1 MLVMTAASI
10 LRTASTD
17 YTRGGLTAA
26 PWHGLI
32 GVSSQE
38 TAMRVLFRM
47 VMAAIAATIVWW
59 IGKFMGAELR
69 LLDWYIFFSIESVAI
84 YVWDKTR

>member
-1 MLVMTAASI
+1 
-10 LRTASTD
+10 
-17 YTRGGLTAA
+17 
-26 PWHGLI
+26 
-32 GVSSQE
+32 
-38 TAMRVLFRM
+38 MRVLFRM